1 MIFAGIIGG
10 FLPIL
15 QGWILILGGIILYR
29 TTQEKDWRL
38 PSWIDSRLPKKA
50 KDLIYKDISLHRHD
64 RKKQQ
69 KKTQP

>member
-38 PSWIDSRLPKKA
+38 PSWIDSRLPKKI
-50 KDLIYKDISLHRHD
+50 KNIIYKDISLLRQD
-64 RKKQQ
+64 KKKYQ
-69 KKTQP
+69 KKV